1 MAETFTSATNGPDDD
16 APFRARLSFD
26 LDVDICVVGAGLAGL
41 TVALEAARLGAS
53 VAVLEGRHVGWN
65 ASGNQ
70 LGTVMPG
77 YSLPIGE
84 LIERVGLE
92 DARELW
98 ALSKEGADYVRAV
111 ATEEAMPGIALT
123 EGALEVSNVDAGET
137 LISRLQT
144 LGEDFETE
152 VEGWQVDRVRDQL
165 KTGRYFHGIY
175 YPKAFQI
182 DGRKYVHGL
191 AALARRAGAR
201 IFEDTPVVSIDP
213 SGIRKRIVTPSARLR
228 ASHIVLAG
236 NIHLGAPLRR
246 LSETLLPV
254 WRYAAVTEPLGER
267 LADAITFQG
276 SVTDSDGIDHFRI
289 VDGDRLMWASPETTW
304 AARPRRFGSAIQR
317 RIATIF
323 PKLGKVAISDVFGGA
338 VGLTVHGM
346 PQIGQLRKGLW
357 VASGFGRQGLNT
369 SAMAGLLVARSILWG
384 DERWRLFS
392 PFELVWAG
400 GATGRV
406 AGHLIGIWGRGSSA
420 AAGALARYREGA
432 RAKERLREARLAEAN
447 RQAGTR
453 PSPRRRP
460 PPGQPRPVRPQPP
473 APVAT
478 QEGGAPMAASQESER
493 IRDGSV

>member
-1 MAETFTSATNGPDDD
+1 
-16 APFRARLSFD
+16 
-26 LDVDICVVGAGLAGL
+26 
-41 TVALEAARLGAS
+41 
-53 VAVLEGRHVGWN
+53 
-65 ASGNQ
+65 
-70 LGTVMPG
+70 
-77 YSLPIGE
+77 
-84 LIERVGLE
+84 
-92 DARELW
+92 
-98 ALSKEGADYVRAV
+98 
-111 ATEEAMPGIALT
+111 
-123 EGALEVSNVDAGET
+123 
-137 LISRLQT
+137 
-144 LGEDFETE
+144 
-152 VEGWQVDRVRDQL
+152 
-165 KTGRYFHGIY
+165 
-175 YPKAFQI
+175 
-182 DGRKYVHGL
+182 
-191 AALARRAGAR
+191 
-201 IFEDTPVVSIDP
+201 
-213 SGIRKRIVTPSARLR
+213 
-228 ASHIVLAG
+228 
-236 NIHLGAPLRR
+236 
-246 LSETLLPV
+246 
-254 WRYAAVTEPLGER
+254 
-267 LADAITFQG
+267 
-276 SVTDSDGIDHFRI
+276 
-289 VDGDRLMWASPETTW
+289 MWASPETTW

-420 AAGALARYREGA
+420 TAGTLARYREGA
-432 RAKERLREARLAEAN
+432 RARERLREARLAEAN

-453 PSPRRRP
+453 PSPGRRP

-473 APVAT
+473 APVEK

>member
-1 MAETFTSATNGPDDD
+1 MNETSASTTTRPDI
-16 APFRARLSFD
+16 AAFIERSRLSFD

-65 ASGNQ
+65 ASGHQ

-77 YSLPIGE
+77 YSLPIAD
-84 LIERVGLE
+84 LIARIGFE

-98 ALSKEGADYVRAV
+98 SLSKQGAEYVRAN
-111 ATEEAMPGIALT
+111 ATEDLIPGIALS
-123 EGALEVSNVDAGET
+123 EGALEVSNVDVGEA
-137 LISRLQT
+137 LISRLQM
-144 LGEDFETE
+144 LGADFETE

-165 KTGRYFHGIY
+165 RTDRYFHGVY

-182 DGRKYVHGL
+182 DGRKYLQGL
-191 AALARRAGAR
+191 AVLAKRAGAR

-236 NIHLGAPLRR
+236 NIHLGAPLQR

-254 WRYAAVTEPLGER
+254 WRYAAVTAPLGER
-267 LADAITFQG
+267 LAEAITFQG
-276 SVTDSDGIDHFRI
+276 SVTDSDGVDHFRI
-289 VDGDRLMWASPETTW
+289 VEGDRLMWASPETTW
-304 AARPRRFGSAIQR
+304 AARPQRFAGAIAR
-317 RIATIF
+317 RIRTVF
-323 PKLGKVAISDVFGGA
+323 PQLGSVDIAEVWGGA
-338 VGLTVHGM
+338 VGQTVHGM
-346 PQIGQLRKGLW
+346 PQIGQLRRGLW

-369 SAMAGLLVARSILWG
+369 SAMAGQLIARSILWG

-400 GATGRV
+400 GPTGRV
-406 AGHLIGIWGRGSSA
+406 AGHVVGIWGRASSA
-420 AAGALARYREGA
+420 AAGALARYRERA
-432 RAKERLREARLAEAN
+432 RVRERVREARLVEAN

-453 PSPRRRP
+453 PPQRRP
-460 PPGQPRPVRPQPP
+460 PPGRPRPQRPKP
-473 APVAT
+473 PVAVNPEG
-478 QEGGAPMAASQESER
+478 EGG
-493 IRDGSV
+493 

>member
-1 MAETFTSATNGPDDD
+1 MSGTSASKIIGPD
-16 APFRARLSFD
+16 ATALPERSRLSFD
-26 LDVDICVVGAGLAGL
+26 LDVDVAVVGAGLAGL

-65 ASGNQ
+65 ASGHQ

-77 YSLPIGE
+77 YALPVGE
-84 LIERVGLE
+84 LIARVGFE
-92 DARELW
+92 DTRELW
-98 ALSKEGADYVRAV
+98 ALSREGAEFVRAN
-111 ATEEAMPGIALT
+111 ATEELIPGIALS
-123 EGALEVSNVDAGET
+123 EGALEVSNVEIGDQ
-137 LISRLQT
+137 LIARLQM

-152 VEGWQVDRVRDQL
+152 VEGWQVDRVRAEL
-165 KTGRYFHGIY
+165 KTDHYFHGVY

-213 SGIRKRIVTPSARLR
+213 SGVRKRIVTPSARLR

-254 WRYAAVTEPLGER
+254 WRYAAVTAPLGER
-267 LADAITFQG
+267 LAEAIAFQG
-276 SVTDSDGIDHFRI
+276 SVTDSGGIDHFR
-289 VDGDRLMWASPETTW
+289 VVEGDRLMWASPETTW
-304 AARPRRFGSAIQR
+304 AANPARFAPAIAR
-317 RIATIF
+317 RIRTIF
-323 PKLGKVAISDVFGGA
+323 PQLGRVEIAEAWSGAIGQ
-338 VGLTVHGM
+338 TVHGM

-369 SAMAGLLVARSILWG
+369 TAMAGQLIARSILWG

-400 GATGRV
+400 GATGRI
-406 AGHLIGIWGRGSSA
+406 AGYAISMWERGSSA
-420 AAGALARYREGA
+420 AAGALARHRE
-432 RAKERLREARLAEAN
+432 RTRSRERIREARLAEAN

-453 PSPRRRP
+453 PPLRRP
-460 PPGQPRPVRPQPP
+460 PPGRPRSQPASQANREG
-473 APVAT
+473 
-478 QEGGAPMAASQESER
+478 EGGS
-493 IRDGSV
+493 